1 MHVPYG
7 KQLGAIKGTHR
18 ESFGTLLGSTHYT
31 RSRQEHCAGRSGS
44 SLVTTE
50 LRTKR
55 NSERAVIP
63 DVLVGCLWVMNACC
77 RLGSELGMLELRS
90 QWCQSCLLS
99 VVDIA
104 IWLAT
109 SCRQD
114 TWKLF
119 RFKPYS
125 VGLFPCWYLC
135 SWFKVGGRSFSTDQ
149 DHRNRLCWQS
159 KCSLPDNTPQKIVLF
174 KNAFDKFEIKN
185 LFKFKHKDI
194 PMV

>member
-1 MHVPYG
+1 M
-7 KQLGAIKGTHR
+7 
-18 ESFGTLLGSTHYT
+18 
-31 RSRQEHCAGRSGS
+31 
-44 SLVTTE
+44 
-50 LRTKR
+50 
-55 NSERAVIP
+55 
-63 DVLVGCLWVMNACC
+63 
-77 RLGSELGMLELRS
+77 SELGLA
-90 QWCQSCLLS
+90 CLLS

-109 SCRQD
+109 SCQD

-119 RFKPYS
+119 RFKPYL

-185 LFKFKHKDI
+185 LFKFKHKDT